1 MTGSTKRPSM
11 TLPDPARY
19 AQAAANSLGADYD
32 DLDNGAGYL
41 FRLSKSGR
49 HILCGAGAICSY
61 PVNSATACAIARDK
75 AHAKSAL
82 REARLPVIP
91 GGLFFAQTHRRALR
105 GPGREIED
113 ARRFAATLGYPVFCK
128 PNLGAKGNFAEVIP
142 SPDDMEDYLSRV
154 SQEYEAFLI
163 EPVMRGME
171 HRIFL
176 QDGEVVFHSTKSQPA
191 VTGDAETTLEG
202 LLEQLNSDLRRSG
215 VSAYPLTV
223 LSLAGRQ
230 PWETPARG
238 ERILLPGRRNLSA
251 AGMIEKVSDAAPPEL
266 ASIARRAAEAI
277 GLRVAAIDLFD
288 ISPEGDLSNL
298 VIIEVNGNPGLR
310 TLELAGRMDLVLRIW
325 IRMLSELLES

>member
-1 MTGSTKRPSM
+1 M

-19 AQAAANSLGADYD
+19 AQAAASALGADYE

-41 FRLSKSGR
+41 FRLAKSGR
-49 HILCGAGAICSY
+49 HVLCGAGAICSY
-61 PVNSATACAIARDK
+61 PVNTATACAVARDK

-82 REARLPVIP
+82 RKAGLPVIP

-142 SPDDMEDYLSRV
+142 SADDMDEYITRISR
-154 SQEYEAFLI
+154 EYEAFLV
-163 EPVMRGME
+163 EPVMRGTE

-176 QDGEVVFHSTKSQPA
+176 QDGEVIFHSTKSQPTL
-191 VTGDAETTLEG
+191 TGDGEATLEG
-202 LLEQLNSDLRRSG
+202 LLEQLNSDLMRAG
-215 VSAYPLTV
+215 VSAYPMTV
-223 LSLAGRQ
+223 LSLTGRQ
-230 PWETPARG
+230 PGETPARG
-238 ERILLPGRRNLSA
+238 ERIPLPGRRNLSA
-251 AGMIEKVSDAAPPEL
+251 SGMIEQVSEAAPPEL

-277 GLRVAAIDLFD
+277 GLRIAAIDLFD
-288 ISPEGDLSNL
+288 LSPEGDLSNL
-298 VIIEVNGNPGLR
+298 VIIEINGNPGLK

-325 IRMLSELLES
+325 MRMLSEILES